1 MGKNLTGI
9 YKSYANKK
17 SKYRN
22 LIDVSDLPTGRGLSK
37 YSEKEIQKFI
47 NEIDNRLAKINRG
60 VKRARSNNNKNKN
73 QNSMSNGRMNKKE
86 LNEILEELNFKRNQ
100 MGSTRNVNT
109 YLGSYNVGEF
119 ESLQELNFFL
129 DEFKGIKGDIT
140 SKDITQMAKK
150 LGYKTQKN
158 LANIA
163 KSKLAKF
170 HLNSYH
176 ETLNYYGITNEEIAK
191 LDERFRKADFKVQD
205 KFLGIIKQY
214 TKGKHKYEAIEEET
228 TDHSRAKDNFME
240 AFTSIVDLGGQ

>member
-1 MGKNLTGI
+1 MGKNLSGI

-22 LIDVSDLPTGRGLSK
+22 VIDISDLPTGRGLSK
-37 YSEKEIQKFI
+37 YTEKEMQKFI

-60 VKRARSNNNKNKN
+60 IKRKRTNTNKN
-73 QNSMSNGRMNKKE
+73 QNSKSNGRMSKKE
-86 LNEILEELNFKRNQ
+86 LGEILKELNFKRNQ
-100 MGSTRNVNT
+100 MGSTRNVNA
-109 YLGSYNVGEF
+109 YLGTGSGGEF
-119 ESLQELNFFL
+119 NSLQELNFFL
-129 DEFKGIKGDIT
+129 DEFKRIKGDIT

-170 HLNSYH
+170 HLDSYK

-191 LDERFRKADFKVQD
+191 LDDKFRKADFKAQD
-205 KFLGIIKQY
+205 KFLGIIKQF
-214 TKGKHKYEAIEEET
+214 TKGKEKYEIIENDT
-228 TDHSRAKDNFME
+228 TDHSWAKSNFME
-240 AFTSIVDLGGQ
+240 QFTKIVDLGGE

>member
-1 MGKNLTGI
+1 MGKNLSGI

-22 LIDVSDLPTGRGLSK
+22 IIDVSDLPTGRGLSK
-37 YSEKEIQKFI
+37 YTEKEMQKFI
-47 NEIDNRLAKINRG
+47 DEIDNRLAKINRG
-60 VKRARSNNNKNKN
+60 IRRKRTTINKK
-73 QNSMSNGRMNKKE
+73 QNTNSSGRMSKKE
-86 LNEILEELNFKRNQ
+86 LDEILEELNFKRNQ

-129 DEFKGIKGDIT
+129 DEFKRIKGDII

-158 LANIA
+158 LANVA

-170 HLNSYH
+170 HLNSYQ

-191 LDERFRKADFKVQD
+191 LDNRFRKADFKVQD

-214 TKGKHKYEAIEEET
+214 TKGKHKYEAMEEET

>member
-1 MGKNLTGI
+1 MSKNLTGI

-22 LIDVSDLPTGRGLSK
+22 IIDISDLPSGRGLSK
-37 YSEKEIQKFI
+37 YTEKEMQKFI
-47 NEIDNRLAKINRG
+47 DEIDNRLAKINRG
-60 VKRARSNNNKNKN
+60 IKRKRTTNNKK
-73 QNSMSNGRMNKKE
+73 QNNTSNGRMNKKE
-86 LNEILEELNFKRNQ
+86 LDEILKELNFKRNQ
-100 MGSTRNVNT
+100 MGSTRNVNS
-109 YLGSYNVGEF
+109 YLGSYDVGEY

-129 DEFKGIKGDIT
+129 DEFKRIKGDIT

-170 HLNSYH
+170 HLDSYK
-176 ETLNYYGITNEEIAK
+176 ETLNYYGITNNEIEK
-191 LDERFRKADFKVQD
+191 LDKRFRKADFKAQD
-205 KFLGIIKQY
+205 KFLKIIKQY
-214 TKGKHKYEAIEEET
+214 AQGKHKYEAMEDET
-228 TDHSRAKDNFME
+228 TDHIRAKDNFME